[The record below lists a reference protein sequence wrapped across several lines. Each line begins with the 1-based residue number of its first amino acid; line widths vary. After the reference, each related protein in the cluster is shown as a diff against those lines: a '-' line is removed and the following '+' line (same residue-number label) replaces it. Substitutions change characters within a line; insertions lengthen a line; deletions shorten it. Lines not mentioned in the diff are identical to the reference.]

1 VRAGGCYSLSMA
13 SARRWI
19 AVTTLVLYAG
29 LEFYYALLARGWDS
43 FNLTV
48 FGVAIA
54 VAAVGLGLRI
64 FWARWLALGIGVT
77 GLLSVATLS
86 PFDFGWFNFDW
97 GLIWFVMLPALLLVT
112 LLGRSMKEHCS
123 VAANPLWQNSDLRV
137 RALSLA
143 VIGTVP
149 TVAGLLLYAGSTRA
163 YWIGT
168 DDRIV
173 AVSAALLF
181 TAGAIAAL
189 MGRTVSLFVLFA
201 SGCAALGLATESMFR
216 LVRPL
221 GFCGRM
227 HFDRYMVEVT
237 LSTLV
242 PGALVAVAAALAFT
256 PAMARFL
263 MRER

>member
-1 VRAGGCYSLSMA
+1 M
-13 SARRWI
+13 
-19 AVTTLVLYAG
+19 
-29 LEFYYALLARGWDS
+29 
-43 FNLTV
+43 
-48 FGVAIA
+48 
-54 VAAVGLGLRI
+54 
-64 FWARWLALGIGVT
+64 
-77 GLLSVATLS
+77 
-86 PFDFGWFNFDW
+86 
-97 GLIWFVMLPALLLVT
+97 
-112 LLGRSMKEHCS
+112 
-123 VAANPLWQNSDLRV
+123 

-143 VIGTVP
+143 VIGSVP

-163 YWIGT
+163 YWIGA

-173 AVSAALLF
+173 AVSAAAL

-221 GFCGRM
+221 GWCPRM

-263 MRER
+263 TRER

>member
-1 VRAGGCYSLSMA
+1 M
-13 SARRWI
+13 
-19 AVTTLVLYAG
+19 TTLVLYAG

-64 FWARWLALGIGVT
+64 FWARWLALGIAVT

-86 PFDFGWFNFDW
+86 PFDFSG
-97 GLIWFVMLPALLLVT
+97 GLIWFVALPAVLLVT
-112 LLGRSMKEHCS
+112 LLGRSMSEHCS
-123 VAANPLWQNSDLRV
+123 VAANPLWQSSDLRV

-173 AVSAALLF
+173 AVSAAFLL

-221 GFCGRM
+221 GWCGRM
-227 HFDRYMVEVT
+227 HFDRYMVELT

-263 MRER
+263 TRER